1 MERIQREETP
11 RLGVSEGIRTF
22 RKESAGILSSDNPKG
37 LWKGYQ
43 DKKPLSR
50 GFSDTM
56 NMDHLNSEI
65 RKLKGQDFNSVL
77 YKIFYRLQ
85 RFQNKRKEKFKPGK
99 QPLVRSFFKRVL
111 SGIRCV
117 GTPTRNIRHEFFT
130 KVVHF
135 LDCFVRKSY

>member
-22 RKESAGILSSDNPKG
+22 TKESARILSSDNPKG

-50 GFSDTM
+50 GSPDAM

-65 RKLKGQDFNSVL
+65 RKLKGQDFNSV
-77 YKIFYRLQ
+77 ISIQ
-85 RFQNKRKEKFKPGK
+85 
-99 QPLVRSFFKRVL
+99 
-111 SGIRCV
+111 
-117 GTPTRNIRHEFFT
+117 
-130 KVVHF
+130 
-135 LDCFVRKSY
+135 